1 MLVNQSNLA
10 LSLIS
15 ALMIG
20 LSYPPFN
27 GFLSWIAFIPLIEI
41 WHRENPNKS
50 FLFGYIFGFFSN
62 LSLDLER
69 YP

>member
-1 MLVNQSNLA
+1 MLIKQSNLV
-10 LSLIS
+10 LSLMS

-41 WHRENPNKS
+41 WHRENPNK
-50 FLFGYIFGFFSN
+50 
-62 LSLDLER
+62 
-69 YP
+69 